1 MDDVTRVIATTGEI
15 SLKGENRRWFEKALT
30 TNVTKALAD
39 LPVVAVKRPSWRVLV
54 ELSEPVPFREVAR
67 RLSTVFG
74 LGAIMAA
81 EHAGHDLEAART
93 AIGRRLEGLAPAS
106 FAVRCTRSDKRFP
119 MTSPDIEAELGAF
132 VGERTGWPVDLGSPD
147 LTVNLLVDEN
157 GFWLWLDKLPGPGG
171 LPVGVGGRATCLLS
185 GGIDSPVAA
194 YLMMK
199 RGMRLDFVHFHSV
212 PQTDP
217 ASIEKAEDL
226 VRVLGRYQGVARL
239 AIVPLLPIQDLV
251 VARCNPE
258 LRVLLYRRFM
268 LRLAARM
275 AHRFRASA
283 LVTGE
288 SLGQVASQTVENL
301 AAVEAV
307 TTMTV
312 LRPLISL
319 DKQEIV
325 AIARRAG
332 TYDISTRPHGDCC
345 SHHVP
350 QHPATRSTPGELAA
364 EEDGLDVE
372 RLVRQAMA
380 GAEVRRVSEAAPWS
394 AIPIPGEQGNGAGY
408 R

>member
-30 TNVTKALAD
+30 TNVAKALAD
-39 LPVVAVKRPSWRVLV
+39 LPVAAVKRPSWRVLV
-54 ELSEPVPFREVAR
+54 EFSEPVPFREVAR

-81 EHAGHDLEAART
+81 EHAGRDLEAARA
-93 AIGRRLEGLAPAS
+93 AIGRRLAGLAPAS

-119 MTSPDIEAELGAF
+119 MTSPDIEAELGTF

-157 GFWLWLDKLPGPGG
+157 GFWLWLDKVPGPGG

-239 AIVPLLPIQDLV
+239 AIVPLLPIQDAV
-251 VARCNPE
+251 IAHCDPE

-332 TYDISTRPHGDCC
+332 TYDISTRAHGDCC
-345 SHHVP
+345 SYHVP

-364 EEDGLDVE
+364 EEDDLDVE
-372 RLVRQAMA
+372 RLFRQALA
-380 GAEVRRVSEAAPWS
+380 GAEVRRISEAAAWT
-394 AIPIPGEQGNGAGY
+394 AIPVPGEQGNGAGH